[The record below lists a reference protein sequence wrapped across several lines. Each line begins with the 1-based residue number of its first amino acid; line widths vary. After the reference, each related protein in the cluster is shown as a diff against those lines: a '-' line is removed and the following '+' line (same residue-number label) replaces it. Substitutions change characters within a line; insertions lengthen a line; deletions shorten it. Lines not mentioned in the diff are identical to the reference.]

1 MNAPRELI
9 LLDGGMGREL
19 ARMGA
24 PFRQPEWSALALME
38 APESVRQ
45 VHDQFIAAG
54 AQIITT
60 NSYAVVPFHVGEAV
74 FAVEGRQLAALAGK
88 LARDAANAAP
98 HPVLVAGSLP
108 PTCGSYRADLF
119 DRKQADR
126 ILTCLVTGLA
136 PSVDLW
142 LAETQSTTA
151 EVVAVRAALNAHGQS
166 QPLWVSYTLEDEH
179 PDPDHPRIR
188 SGESVADAVK
198 VAVESGAAAVLFNCS
213 QPEVMS
219 AAVKAAQTMLA
230 NLGASLPIG
239 VYANAF
245 PPQGANAE
253 ANGALDE
260 LRPDLDP
267 PGYAR
272 WAQRWLDEGVSIVG
286 GCCGI
291 GPDHI
296 ACVHDVIEHHSHTHS

>member
-1 MNAPRELI
+1 MSTARELV

-45 VHDQFIAAG
+45 VHDRFIAAG
-54 AQIITT
+54 AQVITT

-74 FAVEGRQLAALAGK
+74 FAVEGKQLAALAGQ
-88 LARDAANAAP
+88 LARDAAAAAS
-98 HPVLVAGSLP
+98 HAVRVAGSLP

-126 ILTCLVTGLA
+126 ILACLVSALA
-136 PSVDLW
+136 PSVDVW

-151 EVVAVRAALNAHGQS
+151 EVIAVRAALDAQQQT

-179 PDPDHPRIR
+179 PDPACPRIR

-198 VAVESGAAAVLFNCS
+198 VAVELDAAAILFNCS

-219 AAVKAAQTMLA
+219 AAVREARAV
-230 NLGASLPIG
+230 LGHLDVDLPVG

-245 PPQGANAE
+245 PPQSADAE
-253 ANGALDE
+253 ANGELDE

-267 PGYAR
+267 SGYAR
-272 WAQRWLDEGVSIVG
+272 WASRWLDEGVSIVG

-291 GPDHI
+291 GPAHI
-296 ACVHDVIEHHSHTHS
+296 ACVHEVIAEHDHPHG

>member
-1 MNAPRELI
+1 MSTTRELI

-38 APESVRQ
+38 APEYVRQ
-45 VHDQFIAAG
+45 VHDRFIAAG
-54 AQIITT
+54 AQVITT

-74 FAVEGRQLAALAGK
+74 FAVEGKQLAMLAGK
-88 LARDAANAAP
+88 LARDAASAAP
-98 HPVLVAGSLP
+98 HAVKVAGSLP

-126 ILTCLVTGLA
+126 ILACLISGLA
-136 PSVDLW
+136 PSVDFW

-151 EVVAVRAALNAHGQS
+151 EVVAVRAALNLQQQR
-166 QPLWVSYTLEDEH
+166 QPLWVSYTLEDEN
-179 PDPDHPRIR
+179 PDLTQPRIR

-198 VAVESGAAAVLFNCS
+198 VAVELHAAAILFNCS

-219 AAVKAAQTMLA
+219 GAVRAARAML
-230 NLGASLPIG
+230 NQLGVDLPLG

-245 PPQGANAE
+245 PPQSADAQ
-253 ANGALDE
+253 ANGELDA

-267 PGYAR
+267 PGYAH
-272 WAQRWLDEGVSIVG
+272 WAARWLDEGVSIVG

-291 GPDHI
+291 GPAHI
-296 ACVHDVIEHHSHTHS
+296 ACVHDVIAGHRHPHD